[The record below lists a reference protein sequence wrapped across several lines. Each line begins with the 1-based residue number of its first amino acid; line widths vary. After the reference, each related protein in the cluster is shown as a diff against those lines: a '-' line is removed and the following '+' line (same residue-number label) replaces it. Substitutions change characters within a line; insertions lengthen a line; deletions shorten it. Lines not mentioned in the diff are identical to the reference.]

1 MILSEGDTI
10 RASQL
15 SLSFRAA
22 PEAPSAADGLNP
34 WAAIDLSGSL
44 ADATKRVVAE
54 VEHRKIEQ
62 ALKEADGNRL
72 RAAELLHVSQKA
84 FLTKLKEHGLDV

>member
-1 MILSEGDTI
+1 MGEDW
-10 RASQL
+10 Q
-15 SLSFRAA
+15 F
-22 PEAPSAADGLNP
+22 EAIET
-34 WAAIDLSGSL
+34 AAIDLSGSL